1 MEYISRVVCKSNFE
15 LEFKK
20 KVLYVHSFKMPKN
33 NTQSAL
39 RPNEPLSWYGYVKK
53 FLFFSKYCSDG
64 SSPKKMSLSQAPDFE
79 YRA

>member
-1 MEYISRVVCKSNFE
+1 MEYISRLVCKSNFE

-20 KVLYVHSFKMPKN
+20 KFYMCIPLKMPKN

-53 FLFFSKYCSDG
+53 FLFFQNIVVMG
-64 SSPKKMSLSQAPDFE
+64 QALK
-79 YRA
+79 R

>member
-1 MEYISRVVCKSNFE
+1 MIWPQMCIP
-15 LEFKK
+15 L
-20 KVLYVHSFKMPKN
+20 KMPKN